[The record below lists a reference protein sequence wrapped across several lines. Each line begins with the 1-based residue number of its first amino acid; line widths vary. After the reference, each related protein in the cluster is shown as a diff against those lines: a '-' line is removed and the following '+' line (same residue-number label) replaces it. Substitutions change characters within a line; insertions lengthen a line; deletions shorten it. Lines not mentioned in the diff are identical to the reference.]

1 MGKVCIGSL
10 NLSGRSVLVR
20 VDFNV
25 PLQENVD
32 GKLIV
37 ADDTRIRAALP
48 TLEAIVA
55 ARGRAILLSHL
66 GRPKGTRDAKYS
78 LAPVAQHLSGLV
90 ETPVSF
96 LSSCIGTDVSE
107 AVDSLRPGCILLLE
121 NTRFEP
127 GEKVNDGVLAAF
139 WAGLADLYVNDAFG
153 TAHRAHASTEG
164 VAHLVKT
171 AAMGYLVEKEVHYLN
186 QLVTSPKK
194 PFAAIIGGA
203 KVSDKIG
210 IIESLLTSVD
220 ALLIGGAMAYTFMRA
235 RGQHVGN
242 SLVEEDRIQLAADL
256 LGTARDRIHIP
267 NDHITAPA
275 FDNDAP
281 HHTVSGDIPE
291 NEMGLDIGPETVET
305 YRQILLGAGT
315 IIWNGPMG
323 VFEMPNYARGTVAMA
338 ETLADATDLGA
349 LTVVGGG
356 DSVTAITRAGLA
368 DRVSHVSTG
377 GGAMLEFLEGKTLP
391 GIAALTDA
399 E

>member
-1 MGKVCIGSL
+1 MKL
-10 NLSGRSVLVR
+10 RTLRDLDLSGRRVLLR

-25 PLQENVD
+25 PLQENEN

-37 ADDTRIRAALP
+37 VDDTRIRAALP
-48 TLEAIVA
+48 TLEAIVTA
-55 ARGRAILLSHL
+55 GGRAILLSHL

-78 LAPVAQHLSGLV
+78 LAPVAEHLRALI

-96 LSSCIGTDVSE
+96 LSSCVGSDVSE
-107 AVDSLRPGCILLLE
+107 AVDSLRPGSILLLE

-127 GEKVNDGVLAAF
+127 GETSNDSVLAAF
-139 WAGLADLYVNDAFG
+139 WAELADFYVNDAFG

-164 VAHLVKT
+164 VAHLVET
-171 AAMGYLVEKEVHYLN
+171 AAMGYLVEKEVRYLN
-186 QLVTSPKK
+186 QLLRSPEK
-194 PFAAIIGGA
+194 PFVAILGGA

-210 IIESLLTSVD
+210 IIDSLLASVD
-220 ALLIGGAMAYTFMRA
+220 ALLIGGAMAYTFMRT
-235 RGQHVGN
+235 RGQHVGK

-256 LGTARDRIHIP
+256 LGRAGDRIHIP
-267 NDHITAPA
+267 TDHITAPA

-305 YRQILLGAGT
+305 YRQILLVAGT
-315 IIWNGPMG
+315 IVWNGPMG
-323 VFEMPNYARGTVAMA
+323 VFEMPNYAGGTVAMA
-338 ETLADATDLGA
+338 ETLADATDRGA

-356 DSVTAITRAGLA
+356 DSVAAITHTGLA